1 METTKLIEQQA
12 LVDFLRHQ
20 RCKSTAADLI
30 EQLPIQFGLRGESP
44 KYLNAQIIDQ
54 LIAPALAQEVKENL
68 TIEEFVSDRYYTT
81 A

>member
-12 LVDFLRHQ
+12 LVDFLRYQ

-30 EQLPIQFGLRGESP
+30 EQLPIQFGVRGEAP